1 MKQPR
6 IFILLLFFLS
16 GLLSATTAKAEPP
29 KVAVSIRP
37 LYFLVQDLMQDI
49 GQPEL
54 ILSSQ
59 QSPHHDQ
66 IRPSQLRNINQADI
80 VFWIGSAM
88 ESNLQKTI
96 RNLPKN
102 IEAYPL
108 ISSAG
113 LHILKFSGTGHR
125 HSNHAHPDEH
135 PENIDPHIWLDYQN
149 AIQMARTITEI
160 LINHDPENKAGYQH
174 NLNWLQKNISEAQAK
189 IQKELAPLKTT
200 PVLALHNAWQYFA
213 HRFELQAY
221 QGINADGLEHLGAKS
236 YLRLKRDIEK
246 NKYKCII
253 AGPETNYKKAQQ
265 LVSDSDAHLILLDP
279 LGNDLPDDAG
289 YEVFMLHI
297 SAQLKRC
304 HTGKSTDRFR

>member
-6 IFILLLFFLS
+6 IFVLLLFFLS
-16 GLLSATTAKAEPP
+16 GLLTTTTANAEPP
-29 KVAVSIRP
+29 EVAVSIRP

-54 ILSSQ
+54 ILTSQ

-66 IRPSQLRNINQADI
+66 IKPSQLRNINQADI

-113 LHILKFSGTGHR
+113 LHILHFSETEHR
-125 HSNHAHPDEH
+125 HGNHAHP
-135 PENIDPHIWLDYQN
+135 ENTDPHIWLDSQN

-160 LINHDPENKAGYQH
+160 LIKHDPENKAGYQH
-174 NLNWLQKNISEAQAK
+174 NLNWLQKKISDAQAK

-213 HRFELQAY
+213 HRFELQTY
-221 QGINADGLEHLGAKS
+221 QGINADGLENLGAKS

-246 NKYKCII
+246 NKYRCII

-265 LVSDSDAHLILLDP
+265 LISDSNTHLILLDP

-289 YEVFMLHI
+289 YEQFMLHI
-297 SAQLKRC
+297 TAQLKHC
-304 HTGKSTDRFR
+304 LDR